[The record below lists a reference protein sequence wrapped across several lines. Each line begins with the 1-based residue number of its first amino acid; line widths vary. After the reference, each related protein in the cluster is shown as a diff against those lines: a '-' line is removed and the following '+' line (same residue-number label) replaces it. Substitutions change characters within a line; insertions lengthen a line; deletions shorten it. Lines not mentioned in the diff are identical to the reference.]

1 MISPARV
8 ILYSGDEMNKNHK
21 QKRPEDLRVD
31 PEARLCPKFDATGIA
46 MFRAQE
52 QDEMGVRVLDD
63 CAEEHIM

>member
-1 MISPARV
+1 
-8 ILYSGDEMNKNHK
+8 MNKNHK